1 MWIMVEPVAEIP
13 FGIRRS
19 PTRCYG
25 CNKVK
30 DNKNSK
36 NSKNE
41 IEEKRAKFAS
51 RGLLKIRDW

>member
-25 CNKVK
+25 CNKC
-30 DNKNSK
+30 NCNRIKNCVMYAGGFGGLAPL
-36 NSKNE
+36 
-41 IEEKRAKFAS
+41 RA
-51 RGLLKIRDW
+51 GD